1 MKIIVIMVLSFL
13 IFSIF
18 AAAGGYFYLEART
31 KKPLPAVSREGKVFE
46 VKRGESVSAIAGRLA
61 PEGFIAHPF
70 FFKYVV
76 WKSGVGGS
84 LKAGKYLLNSGM
96 SPLGIARLMAEGGVW
111 RDEVAVTIPE
121 GFSLSE
127 IDVRFKAAGFLAD
140 GGRVLADFTVG
151 NFKKDYDFLADAP
164 GNASLEGYL
173 FPDTYHFEKN
183 TSLELAV
190 RKMFDNFDKK
200 LSADLREEARGQSKT
215 IFEIV
220 TMASIIEK
228 EVITTD
234 DMKLV
239 SGILW
244 KRLETGMPLQA
255 DATVAYGAG
264 HSELTHDDLKKDTPY
279 NTYTRQGLPQGPISS
294 PGLRAIQAAIHQTPS
309 DYLYYLSKPTKETV
323 FSKTLG
329 EHNEAKERYLK

>member
-1 MKIIVIMVLSFL
+1 M
-13 IFSIF
+13 
-18 AAAGGYFYLEART
+18 
-31 KKPLPAVSREGKVFE
+31 
-46 VKRGESVSAIAGRLA
+46 
-61 PEGFIAHPF
+61 
-70 FFKYVV
+70 
-76 WKSGVGGS
+76 
-84 LKAGKYLLNSGM
+84 NSGM

-127 IDVRFKAAGFLAD
+127 IDARFKATGFLAD

-190 RKMFDNFDKK
+190 RKMFDNFDEK
-200 LSADLREEARGQSKT
+200 LSTDLREEARGQSKT

-329 EHNEAKERYLK
+329 EHNKAKERYLKCVFETGPRRDD

>member
-1 MKIIVIMVLSFL
+1 MVLSFL

-18 AAAGGYFYLEART
+18 AAAGGYFYLEAQTR
-31 KKPLPAVSREGKVFE
+31 KPLSAVSRAEKVFE

-61 PEGFIAHPF
+61 DESLISEPF
-70 FFKYVV
+70 FFKYAV

-84 LKAGKYLLNSGM
+84 LKAGKYLLNPGM
-96 SPLGIARLMAEGGVW
+96 SPLGIAFLMAEGGVW

-127 IDVRFKAAGFLAD
+127 IDARLKAAGFLAN
-140 GGRVLADFTVG
+140 GGRALADLTVG
-151 NFKKDYDFLADAP
+151 DFKEDYDFLAGAP
-164 GNASLEGYL
+164 GKASLEGYL
-173 FPDTYHFEKN
+173 FPDTHHFEKN
-183 TSLELAV
+183 TNLEIAV
-190 RKMFDNFDKK
+190 RKILDNFDEK
-200 LSADLREEARGQSKT
+200 LSADLREEARKQSKT

-220 TMASIIEK
+220 TLASIIER

-244 KRLETGMPLQA
+244 KRLDIGMPLQA
-255 DATVAYGAG
+255 DATGAYGVG
-264 HSELTHDDLKKDTPY
+264 HGELPNDDLKTDTPY
-279 NTYTRQGLPQGPISS
+279 NTYIRQGLPQGPISS
-294 PGLRAIQAAIHQTPS
+294 PGLRAIQAAMRPTAS

-323 FSKTLG
+323 FSKTLD
-329 EHNEAKERYLK
+329 EHNKAKERYLK